1 MNKIKAVVFD
11 MDGVLIEAK
20 DWHYEALN
28 RALKLFGVEISKYDH
43 LVTYDGLP
51 TLKKLEML
59 SLERGLPE
67 ELHQFIND
75 IKQIYTM
82 EIVHAKCKPLFS
94 HEYALSRLSSE
105 GYRLAVASNSIRK
118 SIEVMM
124 EKAALDKYLDFYLS
138 NQDVTNG
145 KPDPEIYKLA
155 IANLDLS
162 PQECMIIEDN
172 ERGIQAAKGS
182 GAWLM
187 EIEQV
192 EEVNY
197 ENIMMYI
204 KKYEKEMR

>member
-1 MNKIKAVVFD
+1 M
-11 MDGVLIEAK
+11 
-20 DWHYEALN
+20 
-28 RALKLFGVEISKYDH
+28 
-43 LVTYDGLP
+43 
-51 TLKKLEML
+51 
-59 SLERGLPE
+59 
-67 ELHQFIND
+67 
-75 IKQIYTM
+75 
-82 EIVHAKCKPLFS
+82 
-94 HEYALSRLSSE
+94 
-105 GYRLAVASNSIRK
+105 
-118 SIEVMM
+118 
-124 EKAALDKYLDFYLS
+124 
-138 NQDVTNG
+138 
-145 KPDPEIYKLA
+145 A